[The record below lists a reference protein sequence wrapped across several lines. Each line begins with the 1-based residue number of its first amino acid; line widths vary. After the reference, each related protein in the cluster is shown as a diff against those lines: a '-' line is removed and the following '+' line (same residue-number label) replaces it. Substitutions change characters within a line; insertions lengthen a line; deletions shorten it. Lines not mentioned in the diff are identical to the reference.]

1 MLNSSSRA
9 ELRLTLLNVA
19 VFSAVLLT
27 FTMAVFL
34 VVSDSTRREM
44 RSELE
49 RLADAVIAS
58 IDYFDEEDKK
68 LDHPEPDMIASAMPD
83 SASQMLNNLR
93 LQWFDQQGKLIVE
106 KGTLAVSVPLLKD
119 KVFQEQADPH
129 AEIFTKPVYL
139 NNAILG
145 YVRVAQ
151 PLERFDHNMANLAS
165 GLILGLV
172 AAILVTSGGIFILV
186 RQSLLPVQQS
196 MQRLRQFVGDASH
209 EFRSPIMAI
218 LTNSSVA
225 LKYPE
230 QMREGDR
237 EKFEQIET
245 VAIQMR
251 KLLEDLLIL
260 AKAESIPEPYEPVS
274 LLATVND
281 ALANIGWL
289 IEKKKSKVIVNIGEE
304 LRLPINSDDL
314 RRVVLNLVENA
325 IQYSPEGGTIT
336 LDAQPHG
343 QQVTLKIKDNG
354 VGIDKN
360 NLSKIFDRFWQA
372 DRVRSA
378 RDNHH
383 GLGLSIVKALVE
395 HHSGHVNVTS
405 ELGVGTTFEITLPL
419 AVGIKQPSGTFPVRE
434 IPTESRE
441 VG

>member
-1 MLNSSSRA
+1 MLNSSSKA

-34 VVSDSTRREM
+34 VVSDSMRREM
-44 RSELE
+44 RGELE

-58 IDYFDEEDKK
+58 IDQYDEQDKK
-68 LDHPEPDMIASAMPD
+68 LDQPEPDMIASAMPASE
-83 SASQMLNNLR
+83 SAMLNNLR
-93 LQWFDQQGKLIVE
+93 LQWFDHNLKLIVE
-106 KGTLAVSVPLLKD
+106 KGTLDVSVPLLKE
-119 KVFQEQADPH
+119 KGFQEQSEPH
-129 AEIFTKPVYL
+129 AEVFTKPVYL

-151 PLERFDHNMANLAS
+151 PLERLDRNMVGLAS

-186 RQSLLPVQQS
+186 RQSLLPVRQS

-225 LKYPE
+225 LKYSE
-230 QMREGDR
+230 DMRDSDK
-237 EKFEQIET
+237 EKFELIES
-245 VAIQMR
+245 VAIQMQ
-251 KLLEDLLIL
+251 KVLEDLLLL
-260 AKAESIPEPYEPVS
+260 AKAESIPETFEPVS
-274 LLATVND
+274 LIATVND
-281 ALANIGWL
+281 ALGNIGWL
-289 IEKKKSKVIVNIGEE
+289 IEKKGSKVIVNIGEE
-304 LRLPINSDDL
+304 LRLPINQDDL
-314 RRVVLNLVENA
+314 RRVVINLVENA

-336 LDAQPHG
+336 LDAQMHG
-343 QQVTLKIKDNG
+343 QQITLKIKDNG
-354 VGIDKN
+354 VGIEKD
-360 NLSKIFDRFWQA
+360 NLPNVFDRFWQA

-395 HHSGHVNVTS
+395 HHSGTVTVSS
-405 ELGVGTTFEITLPL
+405 ELGVGTTFEITLP
-419 AVGIKQPSGTFPVRE
+419 ASDSHKQPVAVRE
-434 IPTESRE
+434 IPTESRKP
-441 VG
+441 G